1 MVENEWLLG
10 IVDNE
15 REKLDYVESL
25 SLCGIYR
32 GWSGPLLLGK
42 IKGFSGKRGRDGSQL
57 FFFVAFNSFF

>member
-15 REKLDYVESL
+15 RKKLDYVESL

-32 GWSGPLLLGK
+32 G
-42 IKGFSGKRGRDGSQL
+42 
-57 FFFVAFNSFF
+57 